1 MGQKEEALEEEKG
14 KLEKINGLS
23 FFYLQLAISD

>member
-1 MGQKEEALEEEKG
+1 MRQKEEASEEEKG

-23 FFYLQLAISD
+23 FFLALIQ